1 MSSHKSSFKAS
12 KIVSHFIRKQTH
24 IHKLGAAKKFGA
36 GNVTKTKKK
45 VMKQEVNYFEALQ

>member
-45 VMKQEVNYFEALQ
+45 VMKQEVNYFEAL